1 MRIFLQT
8 KNTKEEREKEDN
20 YDWTYIDGDENT
32 ANQRQRTETNT
43 RMEEQDVERVIE
55 KPFEPGS
62 TGKTDKE
69 VYEAN
74 PELQKNILPLPP
86 LENTL
91 KTGEIAK
98 QPLKQ

>member
-1 MRIFLQT
+1 
-8 KNTKEEREKEDN
+8 
-20 YDWTYIDGDENT
+20 
-32 ANQRQRTETNT
+32 
-43 RMEEQDVERVIE
+43 MEEQDVERVIE

-74 PELQKNILPLPP
+74 PELQKKYP
-86 LENTL
+86 TL
-91 KTGEIAK
+91 AAFRKYAQDWRDAK